1 MKRKIQYIGV
11 THIDTSNEAS
21 KIRPLCG
28 ERRQGDGFLYHAEG
42 WKIHGAVTCPQCLE
56 IGEFYSQG
64 FSIKDARRVANE
76 KRLPVV
82 V

>member
-28 ERRQGDGFLYHAEG
+28 ERRQGDGFLYHAEC
-42 WKIHGAVTCPQCLE
+42 WKVHQAVTCPQCLE
-56 IGEFYSQG
+56 IGAFYSQG

-76 KRLPVV
+76 KRLSVA
-82 V
+82 